1 MSESPANQPHGA
13 SISPSDDART
23 RATDGGRGARVRT
36 LAPPVIL
43 AVATLALASLAML
56 QPGDASN
63 VMAIFPPWWTAER
76 SVIAASAVGPVLGS
90 GALPF
95 MVAIKGVAPDVEGRL
110 RAAGAV
116 LIVDGRR
123 FRVCATTL

>member
-1 MSESPANQPHGA
+1 LSESPANQPHRA
-13 SISPSDDART
+13 WISPSDGARE
-23 RATDGGRGARVRT
+23 RGAEGGRRARLRT
-36 LAPPVIL
+36 YAAPVFL
-43 AVATLALASLAML
+43 AVATPALASLAIL
-56 QPGDASN
+56 QPGDATN

-76 SVIAASAVGPVLGS
+76 SVIAASAVGPVLGA

-95 MVAIKGVAPDVEGRL
+95 MVAIKGVAPDVDGRL

-123 FRVCATTL
+123 FRVCATKL